1 LKLIYATIAKP
12 SSETTQ
18 NREKE
23 FLHYSSRKEGI
34 EKHDKEACWNLNV
47 AVVVI
52 SFFVHSTTD
61 RDEDFSVRVCLARGF
76 LYASLF
82 VGFWVW
88 GLKFNPC
95 HSKKGKLWEKGR
107 VISPL

>member
-34 EKHDKEACWNLNV
+34 EKHDKEACWNLSV
-47 AVVVI
+47 ARALYSAHCFSSVALKNPKETFEFQETTE
-52 SFFVHSTTD
+52 SFGT
-61 RDEDFSVRVCLARGF
+61 
-76 LYASLF
+76 AS
-82 VGFWVW
+82 
-88 GLKFNPC
+88 
-95 HSKKGKLWEKGR
+95 HT
-107 VISPL
+107 

>member
-1 LKLIYATIAKP
+1 MKLIYATIAKP

-34 EKHDKEACWNLNV
+34 EKHDKEACWNLSV
-47 AVVVI
+47 AGVVI

-61 RDEDFSVRVCLARGF
+61 RDEDFSVRVCLAR
-76 LYASLF
+76 ASIEL
-82 VGFWVW
+82 
-88 GLKFNPC
+88 
-95 HSKKGKLWEKGR
+95 
-107 VISPL
+107 SPTKTNLL

>member
-1 LKLIYATIAKP
+1 MKLIYATNAKP

-34 EKHDKEACWNLNV
+34 EKHAKEACWNLSV
-47 AVVVI
+47 AGVVI

-61 RDEDFSVRVCLARGF
+61 RDEDVTNTNAIIKKKILAT
-76 LYASLF
+76 
-82 VGFWVW
+82 
-88 GLKFNPC
+88 K
-95 HSKKGKLWEKGR
+95 
-107 VISPL
+107 II

>member
-1 LKLIYATIAKP
+1 MKLIYATIAKP

-23 FLHYSSRKEGI
+23 FSHYSSRKEGI
-34 EKHDKEACWNLNV
+34 EKHDKEACWNLSV
-47 AVVVI
+47 AGVVI

-82 VGFWVW
+82 VGFWVL
-88 GLKFNPC
+88 GFGVKF
-95 HSKKGKLWEKGR
+95 
-107 VISPL
+107 